1 MSYNYLFKYIIIGDT
16 SVGKSC
22 LMQSFLEQS
31 IRSKHEPTVGVEF
44 GAKIIEVKSERIK
57 LQIWDTAGSEN
68 YRSITR
74 SYYRAAA
81 GAVLVYDI
89 TRRQTFDHLG
99 EWLDEARING
109 NPNISV
115 VIVGNKL
122 DLHSERQVST
132 EEAKTWATDNGLLY
146 LETSAK
152 NGQGVFDTFFLGS
165 QDILDKINSG
175 LVDLQNQAFGI
186 TVKKKPEV
194 HQKEKAKCCTR

>member
-1 MSYNYLFKYIIIGDT
+1 MSYNYLLKYIIIGDA

-44 GAKIIEVKSERIK
+44 GAKVIEVNGERVK

-81 GAVLVYDI
+81 AAILVYDV
-89 TRRQTFDHLG
+89 TRRQSFSHLG

-115 VIVGNKL
+115 IVVGNKI
-122 DLHSERQVST
+122 DLHTQREVPTDEGRKWASE
-132 EEAKTWATDNGLLY
+132 NGLLFI
-146 LETSAK
+146 ETSAK
-152 NGQGVFDTFFLGS
+152 NNQGVGDAFIFS
-165 QDILDKINSG
+165 CKDIMERVSSG
-175 LVDLQNQAFGI
+175 LVDLQNQAFGV
-186 TVKKKPEV
+186 TMKKKPEI
-194 HQKEKAKCCTR
+194 KEEKKSKCC

>member
-1 MSYNYLFKYIIIGDT
+1 MSYNYLLKYIIIGDS

-44 GAKIIEVKSERIK
+44 GAKVIEVNGEKVK

-81 GAVLVYDI
+81 AAILVYDI
-89 TRRQTFDHLG
+89 TRRQSFEHLG

-109 NPNISV
+109 NPNISTIV
-115 VIVGNKL
+115 VGNKI
-122 DLHSERQVST
+122 DLHTQREVST
-132 EEAKTWATDNGLLY
+132 EEGKKWASENGLLFI
-146 LETSAK
+146 ETSAK
-152 NGQGVFDTFFLGS
+152 NNQGVNDAFAFS
-165 QDILDKINSG
+165 CKDIMERVSSG

-186 TVKKKPEV
+186 TVKKKSEAKPKE
-194 HQKEKAKCCTR
+194 QKKCC